1 MFVNAG
7 GEEQLLTQERDGCL
21 DELGPFFANDRAVT
35 AVGDDPQT

>member
-7 GEEQLLTQERDGCL
+7 GEENLFAQERDRCF

-35 AVGDDPQT
+35 AVGDDPQI